1 MENRGY
7 LMRIVNSLNERL
19 ESILMWLV
27 YPLIVV
33 MVAEIVARY
42 FFLSPIPW
50 VRDVS
55 IWLFAVPFM
64 LTVAHYY
71 NKKAHISAEDLVHF
85 FRLTHSQRVTIDL
98 IHHLILLSVAGFLFW
113 PSLQAVLRS
122 HALQEL
128 SGMTTWRPILWPF
141 RAVIPMTMLLLGA
154 QAMAGVLK
162 AVRRLR
168 GVDPQ

>member
-1 MENRGY
+1 MENRKNLMGY
-7 LMRIVNSLNERL
+7 VNLLQGRL

-27 YPLIVV
+27 YPLVAV

-42 FFLSPIPW
+42 FFLRPLPW

-71 NKKAHISAEDLVHF
+71 NKKAHISAEDLVHV
-85 FRLTHSQRVTIDL
+85 FRLNAPQLAIIDL
-98 IHHLILLSVAGFLFW
+98 LHHIIILSVAGFLFW
-113 PSLQAVLRS
+113 PSLQATIRS
-122 HALQEL
+122 FSLQEL

-141 RAVIPMTMLLLGA
+141 RAVIPMTMLLLGL
-154 QAMAGVLK
+154 QGLSGILE
-162 AVRRLR
+162 AVKRLQ
-168 GVDPQ
+168 GSDKQ